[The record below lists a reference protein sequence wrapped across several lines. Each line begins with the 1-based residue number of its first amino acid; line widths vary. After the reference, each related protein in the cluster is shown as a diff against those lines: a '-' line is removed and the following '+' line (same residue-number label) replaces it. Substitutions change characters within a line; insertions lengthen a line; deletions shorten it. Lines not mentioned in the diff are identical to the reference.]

1 MYPGLHPSKHVPV
14 VASQELFLQD
24 LHCSSH
30 AAPKNPAE
38 QSVKHYKEDF
48 YKMWFYICLIQR
60 VEMMSNIYTIPRVE

>member
-48 YKMWFYICLIQR
+48 YKM
-60 VEMMSNIYTIPRVE
+60 